1 MISMLLSSKVNLVDL
16 QGGQNS
22 FPKILTI
29 EGKLIFKTFVTLIFD
44 FMKILKLES
53 SVTFI

>member
-1 MISMLLSSKVNLVDL
+1 MLLSSKVNLVDL

-29 EGKLIFKTFVTLIFD
+29 EGTLIFKTFVTLIFD